1 MKEKTKVVL
10 YVIGKTA
17 RSKNSIHELQS
28 IMEKN
33 FQNDYELIV
42 VDLLV
47 EPELAEE
54 DNIMVTPTVVRK
66 APPPV
71 RKIIGSLSDERSVL
85 AGLELVP

>member
-1 MKEKTKVVL
+1 
-10 YVIGKTA
+10 
-17 RSKNSIHELQS
+17 
-28 IMEKN
+28 MEKN